1 MARNRTIK
9 MLVLGVLISM
19 ETFVI
24 LLAIGLA
31 LWFPE
36 FAEKIGV
43 LFTQG
48 WQMYCVLVGL
58 PLGGLVFGSATL
70 RSLLHPKDA
79 EQKGFYKWPD
89 YRLLRYYGYI
99 PLVICV
105 LAVLIAFF
113 FLLSPQSLSA
123 WLIGAI
129 YLAVTFAWSVSI
141 FTLKMAEL
149 RIDAILGGE
158 I

>member
-1 MARNRTIK
+1 MEDSPVEYNGHDF
-9 MLVLGVLISM
+9 LLGY
-19 ETFVI
+19 
-24 LLAIGLA
+24 
-31 LWFPE
+31 W
-36 FAEKIGV
+36 
-43 LFTQG
+43 
-48 WQMYCVLVGL
+48 
-58 PLGGLVFGSATL
+58 LG
-70 RSLLHPKDA
+70 
-79 EQKGFYKWPD
+79 
-89 YRLLRYYGYI
+89 RYYGYI